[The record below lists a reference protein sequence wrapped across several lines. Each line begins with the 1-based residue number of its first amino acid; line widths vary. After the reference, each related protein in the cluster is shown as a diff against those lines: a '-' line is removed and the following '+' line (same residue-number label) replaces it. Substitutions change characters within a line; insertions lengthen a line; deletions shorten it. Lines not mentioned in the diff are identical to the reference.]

1 MQKKLLIRADL
12 CYTMPMTE
20 NIIEYMEAVNSGT
33 VKADEESIAW
43 ANRIQRE
50 NAEARKRITSGKIE
64 IVEPRRPS
72 KNKSK

>member
-1 MQKKLLIRADL
+1 
-12 CYTMPMTE
+12 
-20 NIIEYMEAVNSGT
+20 MEAVNSGT
-33 VKADEESIAW
+33 VKADKESIAW
-43 ANRIQRE
+43 ANQIQRE

>member
-1 MQKKLLIRADL
+1 MKQ
-12 CYTMPMTE
+12 
-20 NIIEYMEAVNSGT
+20 NIIGHMEAVNSGIT
-33 VKADEESIAW
+33 KSDEELIGW
-43 ANRIQRE
+43 ANQIRRE